1 MAMRNRKPR
10 LVSKKYIQFLV
21 GVRWT
26 IYVLLS
32 FVFFL
37 IMTSGNPDNIK
48 PVLLLP
54 FALSLCIFYGEIA
67 SAAIGFYCGILIDYA
82 AGRLIGASSLLM
94 VILCVAGSM
103 LFLQRL
109 RRNIINFMVISAVS
123 TIIYFALDFYL
134 YFSMWDYVGTGTVLL
149 QKTLPT
155 ALLTLALSPLVYLI
169 TKFITQNIGMV
180 DRTILEEQNKN
191 IERV

>member
-1 MAMRNRKPR
+1 MAMKNRKPR

-21 GVRWT
+21 GVRWA

-37 IMTSGNPDNIK
+37 MMTSGNPDNIK

-54 FALSLCIFYGEIA
+54 FALSLCIFYGEIV

-94 VILCVAGSM
+94 VVLCVAVSM
-103 LFLQRL
+103 LFLQLL
-109 RRNIINFMVISAVS
+109 RRNIVNFMVISAIS

-134 YFSMWDYVGTGTVLL
+134 YFSMWDYAGTKTVLL
-149 QKTLPT
+149 QKNLPT
-155 ALLTLALSPLVYLI
+155 ALLSLALSPLVYLV
-169 TKFITQNIGMV
+169 TKLITQSIGMV